1 LAADRSL
8 AEERAARQN
17 VEQSFQSS
25 DEARANLAHDL
36 ESIQA
41 SLTSTAIKLA
51 SKSSTLDTVVIQT
64 HEMELKLKATKEK
77 LKAAK
82 EKLETTN
89 FDAKILRKDFMV
101 DDTERA
107 SLVDSA
113 YNTTHHFVF
122 LYDFSALAESDD
134 NNSPSAL

>member
-17 VEQSFQSS
+17 IEQSFQSS

-41 SLTSTAIKLA
+41 SLTSTTIKLA

-64 HEMELKLKATKEK
+64 HEMELKLKATKE
-77 LKAAK
+77 
-82 EKLETTN
+82 
-89 FDAKILRKDFMV
+89 
-101 DDTERA
+101 
-107 SLVDSA
+107 S
-113 YNTTHHFVF
+113 
-122 LYDFSALAESDD
+122 
-134 NNSPSAL
+134 